1 MKRGGWTQAESYR
14 DLIKDKEVA
23 ISLEQQLKSIGEALA
38 SQYLVTYARPSGA
51 PTPTNIQ
58 AVSKKGLKALT
69 GPWVR

>member
-1 MKRGGWTQAESYR
+1 MDAVTAATGGLRLSGVT
-14 DLIKDKEVA
+14 A
-23 ISLEQQLKSIGEALA
+23 ISLEQQLKSVGEALA